1 MKFTENGQ
9 EVLVDVSNL
18 LEDNVEGRN
27 DFKVTWYCDR
37 YYKTSSTTGTF
48 RSIDCAKI
56 GHFSND
62 ICCHCEGIP
71 KLQSFRKRALLRQK
85 KTAVGGER
93 NTQFINNKYLNSA
106 EANQKLQ
113 KQKEQIE
120 RIESQLFFVTKQQLH
135 LKLRRRTLQEKVAEF
150 ASRGSLKGVCQQ
162 LIKADMEGRLSY
174 QDLLVQMLQT
184 VANNFNKKKQ
194 GQRYKSSVQQFC
206 KVLLLW
212 GGPRLAQ
219 FVAMNLAGPEIH
231 SVFRWRKSGARY
243 MQKGLSKE
251 NFVNVSCLYGNV
263 SEKVP
268 VLLSEDETAIVG
280 SVQYVAERDVLTGF
294 CGEAGPF
301 HQCQDLCEVAVLWAM
316 EKLATRT

>member
-1 MKFTENGQ
+1 M
-9 EVLVDVSNL
+9 
-18 LEDNVEGRN
+18 
-27 DFKVTWYCDR
+27 
-37 YYKTSSTTGTF
+37 
-48 RSIDCAKI
+48 
-56 GHFSND
+56 
-62 ICCHCEGIP
+62 
-71 KLQSFRKRALLRQK
+71 
-85 KTAVGGER
+85 
-93 NTQFINNKYLNSA
+93 
-106 EANQKLQ
+106 
-113 KQKEQIE
+113 
-120 RIESQLFFVTKQQLH
+120 TKQQLH

-206 KVLLLW
+206 EVLLLW
-212 GGPRLAQ
+212 DGPRLAQ

-301 HQCQDLCEVAVLWAM
+301 HQCQDLC
-316 EKLATRT
+316 